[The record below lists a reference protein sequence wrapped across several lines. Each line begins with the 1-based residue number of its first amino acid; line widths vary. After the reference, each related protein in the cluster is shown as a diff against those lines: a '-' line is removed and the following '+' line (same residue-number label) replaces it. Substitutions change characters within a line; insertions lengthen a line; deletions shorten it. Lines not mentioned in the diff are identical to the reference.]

1 MKNTELKK
9 PVSDMGNCSATV
21 STRDHSTV
29 TNTGNQSAAVNSG
42 FQSAA
47 VNSGDHS
54 AAMNTGNQSAAMN
67 TGYQSAAE
75 VASGGSVAIV
85 TGYQSKA
92 KARIGSAIVIAERGD
107 WNGETYPL
115 INIKAAI
122 VDGKKIKADT
132 WYTLKNGEFV
142 ESD

>member
-9 PVSDMGNCSATV
+9 PVSDIGNCSATV

-29 TNTGNQSAAVNSG
+29 T
-42 FQSAA
+42 
-47 VNSGDHS
+47 
-54 AAMNTGNQSAAMN
+54 NTGNQSAAMN

-92 KARIGSAIVIAERGD
+92 KAGIGSAIVISERGE

-122 VDGKKIKADT
+122 VDGEKIKADT

-142 ESD
+142 ECD